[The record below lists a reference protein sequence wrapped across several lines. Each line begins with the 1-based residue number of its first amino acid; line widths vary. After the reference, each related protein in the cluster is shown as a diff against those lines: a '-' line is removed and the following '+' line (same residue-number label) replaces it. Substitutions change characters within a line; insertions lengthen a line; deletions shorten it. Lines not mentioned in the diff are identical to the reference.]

1 MNQVKSIL
9 PKLQMSENTERDI
22 WESAGI
28 MIERHGELAAI
39 KELKMA
45 DHYLEIDDID
55 MRRAWLKMMRAVAAM
70 VDVEAGTS
78 N

>member
-1 MNQVKSIL
+1 MNQVKSTL

-28 MIERHGELAAI
+28 MIERHGEMAAI
-39 KELKMA
+39 EASKMA
-45 DHYLEIDDID
+45 DSYLASGDLD
-55 MRRAWLKMMRAVAAM
+55 MQRIWMRVIRAVATM
-70 VDVEAGTS
+70 IDTEGVR

>member
-1 MNQVKSIL
+1 MNQVKSTL

-39 KELKMA
+39 EASKMA
-45 DHYLEIDDID
+45 DRYFASGDVD
-55 MRRAWLKMMRAVAAM
+55 MQRVWLRVMRAVAAM
-70 VDVEAGTS
+70 TDTEGVK

>member
-1 MNQVKSIL
+1 MNQVKSTL

-39 KELKMA
+39 EASKMA
-45 DHYLEIDDID
+45 DRYFASGDVA
-55 MRRAWLKMMRAVAAM
+55 MQRVWLRVMRAVAAM
-70 VDVEAGTS
+70 TEIEGAR